1 MYRKS
6 KLYLIFIINIFLCAC
21 ANNQEH
27 VNNPSLKTDNTS
39 LIQSKSKSKDSLRV
53 KNDPEHPEKSI
64 PSYQVRKNKEFLE
77 NHYTQKNQGSY
88 SITVM
93 DKNLSKTYS
102 KRYTLKFK
110 SMPAP
115 KAIGWDEEKNG
126 VYGLWFPTYEPLV
139 IDRAGVSVNNQPWK
153 VIITENLQGTF
164 SIEGTNSADKALKT
178 HCNTL
183 MKCFELL

>member
-27 VNNPSLKTDNTS
+27 VNNQSLKNDNPLFS
-39 LIQSKSKSKDSLRV
+39 QNKMKQKDSLRV
-53 KNDPEHPEKSI
+53 KVDPEHPEKSI

-77 NHYTQKNQGSY
+77 NHYIQKNQGSY
-88 SITVM
+88 SITAM
-93 DKNLSKTYS
+93 DKNLNKTYS
-102 KRYTLKFK
+102 KRYILKFK
-110 SMPAP
+110 PMSAP

-126 VYGLWFPTYEPLV
+126 AYGLWLPTYEPLM
-139 IDRAGVSVNNQPWK
+139 IDRAGISISNRPWK
-153 VIITENLQGTF
+153 VTIQENLQGTF
-164 SIEGTNSADKALKT
+164 SIEGTNSEDKELKT
-178 HCNTL
+178 HCSTL